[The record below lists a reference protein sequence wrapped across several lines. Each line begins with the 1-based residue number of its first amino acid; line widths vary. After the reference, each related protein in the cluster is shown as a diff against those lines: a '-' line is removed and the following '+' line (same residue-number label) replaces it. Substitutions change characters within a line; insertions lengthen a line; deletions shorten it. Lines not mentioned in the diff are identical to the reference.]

1 MHLYILAF
9 KQQETNKLKLKY
21 KLNQLTGVYNVLR
34 AVHGGE
40 VFRNGVV
47 SLRFYS
53 KCVADFFLLR
63 LTFFKL
69 GKL

>member
-21 KLNQLTGVYNVLR
+21 KLNQLTGVYKVLR

-53 KCVADFFLLR
+53 KCAADIFLAS
-63 LTFFKL
+63 FDIFQE
-69 GKL
+69 G